1 MASSKLQE
9 KEDAYLKT
17 LNAGLKTVPADGDWD
32 WPSYG
37 LTSVSGVVLG
47 WRRYTDKNGVVL
59 MEAVY
64 SVTVGTQYAVPL
76 AGQGQ
81 QDVNT
86 DGSSFTFVQP
96 ASSVALQEGYETQL
110 LSTCVWTPPAKTAAA
125 AVRTLAMPMDEPDD
139 PPGKPHPP

>member
-9 KEDAYLKT
+9 KEDAYLET
-17 LNAGLKTVPADGDWD
+17 LNAALKKVPADGDWD

-47 WRRYTDKNGVVL
+47 WRRYTDEEGVVR

-64 SVTVGTQYAVPL
+64 SVTVRTQYAVPH

-81 QDVNT
+81 QDVND
-86 DGSSFTFVQP
+86 DGSQFTFVQ
-96 ASSVALQEGYETQL
+96 AANSVAVRGGYETQL
-110 LSTCVWTPPAKTAAA
+110 LSTCLWAPPPKKRAAKERAL
-125 AVRTLAMPMDEPDD
+125 AVALDDPDD
-139 PPGKPHPP
+139 PPNKPHPP